1 VVDEEVG
8 VQGASACQPMT
19 LERDMESKVTDG
31 DADAGADGR
40 EGAHGS
46 IVVVTA
52 VTNQGL
58 FDSATVDTNALDIA
72 GGVSGLA
79 VCVS

>member
-1 VVDEEVG
+1 
-8 VQGASACQPMT
+8 
-19 LERDMESKVTDG
+19 LLTDG
-31 DADAGADGR
+31 DADTGTDGR

-58 FDSATVDTNALDIA
+58 FDSATVDADTLDIA
-72 GGVSGLA
+72 GRVSRLA
-79 VCVS
+79 VCAS